1 MSIGMSQN
9 PSLNIVLVEDHD
21 LLRTVTASVLTEAGH
36 KVLAL
41 SCAEEVDE
49 AISGMSPD
57 LYILDLN
64 LPGED
69 GISLARRI
77 RRSHPRVGII
87 MTTVRAEVADR
98 LDGYESGADIYLP
111 KPTDPTELLAAAV
124 ALARRLRPGFGAG
137 LNSGHLEPKDR
148 LEPPSTLHGAL
159 AGQTPPPNGD
169 GISSTGEEAKE
180 AMMLLSTQA
189 MNLSGARHQVLLTFA
204 EVQLLSAFAR
214 AAGGVLERW
223 QIASIL
229 DIDIDASTSASL
241 EMRVA
246 RLRRK
251 ITQVSGHEAP
261 VRAVRGVG
269 YKLCL
274 PLTVI

>member
-1 MSIGMSQN
+1 MS
-9 PSLNIVLVEDHD
+9 PTPLLNIVLVEDHD
-21 LLRTVTASVLTEAGH
+21 LLRTVTESVLTGAGH

-41 SCAEEVDE
+41 GCAEEVDE
-49 AISGMSPD
+49 ALSGMNPD

-87 MTTVRAEVADR
+87 MTTVRSEVADR

-124 ALARRLRPGFGAG
+124 ALARRLRPEISYGLKPSLPEPSDSLESAESHGGAQPSSAA
-137 LNSGHLEPKDR
+137 LNELVDK
-148 LEPPSTLHGAL
+148 
-159 AGQTPPPNGD
+159 AGQPQDASETVL
-169 GISSTGEEAKE
+169 
-180 AMMLLSTQA
+180 LLSTQA
-189 MNLSGARHQVLLTFA
+189 MSLSGPGQQVLLTFA
-204 EVQLLSAFAR
+204 EVQLLSGLAR

-229 DIDIDASTSASL
+229 DIDIDSSTSASL

-251 ITQVSGHEAP
+251 VTEASGNEVP
-261 VRAVRGVG
+261 IRAVRGVG

>member
-1 MSIGMSQN
+1 MSIEMSQN
-9 PSLNIVLVEDHD
+9 LSLNIVLVEDHD
-21 LLRTVTASVLTEAGH
+21 LLRTVTDSVLTEAGH

-69 GISLARRI
+69 GTSLARRI

-111 KPTDPTELLAAAV
+111 KPTDPAELLATV
-124 ALARRLRPGFGAG
+124 EALGRRLGREQLDEIPLG
-137 LNSGHLEPKDR
+137 NSVL
-148 LEPPSTLHGAL
+148 
-159 AGQTPPPNGD
+159 
-169 GISSTGEEAKE
+169 
-180 AMMLLSTQA
+180 LLSTQT
-189 MNLSGARHQVLLTFA
+189 MRLVGVRQQVLLTFS
-204 EVQLLSAFAR
+204 EVHLVCGLAR
-214 AAGGVLERW
+214 TAGGILERS

-229 DIDIDASTSASL
+229 SMDMDVKSTASL

-251 ITQVSGHEAP
+251 LTQASGHDNP
-261 VRAVRGVG
+261 LRAVRGVG
-269 YKLCL
+269 YKLCV
-274 PLTVI
+274 PITVI

>member
-1 MSIGMSQN
+1 MS
-9 PSLNIVLVEDHD
+9 PTLSLNIVLVEDHD
-21 LLRTVTASVLTEAGH
+21 LLRTVTESVLKEAGH
-36 KVLAL
+36 NILAL
-41 SCAEEVDE
+41 GCAEEVDE
-49 AISGMSPD
+49 ALSGMNPD

-87 MTTVRAEVADR
+87 MTTVRSEVTDR

-111 KPTDPTELLAAAV
+111 KPTDPSELLAAAV
-124 ALARRLRPGFGAG
+124 ALTRRLRPEYGVDSIPIPSKAAG
-137 LNSGHLEPKDR
+137 
-148 LEPPSTLHGAL
+148 TLQQSEDASEHSSLQDQSPVTSNDLGVAATSH
-159 AGQTPPPNGD
+159 AGP
-169 GISSTGEEAKE
+169 
-180 AMMLLSTQA
+180 MLLLSSQA
-189 MNLSGARHQVLLTFA
+189 MSLTGARQQVLLTFA
-204 EVQLLSAFAR
+204 EVQLLSGLAR

-229 DIDIDASTSASL
+229 DIDIDNSTSASL

-251 ITQVSGHEAP
+251 MTEASGHEAP
-261 VRAVRGVG
+261 IRSVRGVG

-274 PLTVI
+274 PMTVV

>member
-1 MSIGMSQN
+1 MS
-9 PSLNIVLVEDHD
+9 PTLSLNIVLVEDHD
-21 LLRTVTASVLTEAGH
+21 LLRTVTESVLKEAGH
-36 KVLAL
+36 NILAL
-41 SCAEEVDE
+41 GCAEEVDE
-49 AISGMSPD
+49 ALSGMNPD

-87 MTTVRAEVADR
+87 MTTVRSEVTDR

-111 KPTDPTELLAAAV
+111 KPTDPSELLAAAV
-124 ALARRLRPGFGAG
+124 ALTRRLRPEYGVDSIPIPSKAAG
-137 LNSGHLEPKDR
+137 
-148 LEPPSTLHGAL
+148 TLQQSEDASEQSSLQDQSPVTSNDLGVAATSH
-159 AGQTPPPNGD
+159 AGP
-169 GISSTGEEAKE
+169 
-180 AMMLLSTQA
+180 MLLLSSQA
-189 MNLSGARHQVLLTFA
+189 MSLTGARQQVLLTFA
-204 EVQLLSAFAR
+204 EVQLLSGLAR

-229 DIDIDASTSASL
+229 DIDIDNITSASL

-251 ITQVSGHEAP
+251 MTEASGHEAP
-261 VRAVRGVG
+261 IRSVRGVG

-274 PLTVI
+274 PLTVV

>member
-1 MSIGMSQN
+1 MS
-9 PSLNIVLVEDHD
+9 PTLSLNIVLVEDHD
-21 LLRTVTASVLTEAGH
+21 LLRTVTESVLKEAGH
-36 KVLAL
+36 NILAL
-41 SCAEEVDE
+41 GCAEEVDE
-49 AISGMSPD
+49 ALSGMNPD

-87 MTTVRAEVADR
+87 MTTVRSEVTDR

-111 KPTDPTELLAAAV
+111 KPTDPSELLAAAV
-124 ALARRLRPGFGAG
+124 ALTRRLRPEYGVDSIPIPSKAAG
-137 LNSGHLEPKDR
+137 
-148 LEPPSTLHGAL
+148 TLQQSEDASEHSSLQDQSPVTSNDLGVAATSH
-159 AGQTPPPNGD
+159 AGP
-169 GISSTGEEAKE
+169 
-180 AMMLLSTQA
+180 MLL
-189 MNLSGARHQVLLTFA
+189 LSSQTMSLTGARQQVLLTFA
-204 EVQLLSAFAR
+204 EVQLLSGLAR

-229 DIDIDASTSASL
+229 DIDIDNSTSASL

-251 ITQVSGHEAP
+251 MTEASGHEAP
-261 VRAVRGVG
+261 IRSVRGVG

-274 PLTVI
+274 PMTVI

>member
-1 MSIGMSQN
+1 MSPSL
-9 PSLNIVLVEDHD
+9 SLNIVLVEDHD
-21 LLRTVTASVLTEAGH
+21 LLRTVTESVLKGAGH

-41 SCAEEVDE
+41 GCAEEVDE
-49 AISGMSPD
+49 ALSGMNPD

-87 MTTVRAEVADR
+87 MTTVRSEVADR

-111 KPTDPTELLAAAV
+111 KPTDPNELLAAAE
-124 ALARRLRPGFGAG
+124 ALGRRLGPELSHDTPMG
-137 LNSGHLEPKDR
+137 NSVL
-148 LEPPSTLHGAL
+148 
-159 AGQTPPPNGD
+159 
-169 GISSTGEEAKE
+169 
-180 AMMLLSTQA
+180 LLSTQI
-189 MNLSGARHQVLLTFA
+189 MRLVGVRQQVLLTFS
-204 EVQLLSAFAR
+204 EVQLLSALAR
-214 AAGGVLERW
+214 AAGGMLERT

-229 DIDIDASTSASL
+229 ELDMDEKSAASL

-251 ITQVSGHEAP
+251 LTQASGHETP
-261 VRAVRGVG
+261 VRAIRGVG
-269 YKLCL
+269 YKLCI
-274 PLTVI
+274 PITVI

>member
-1 MSIGMSQN
+1 MS
-9 PSLNIVLVEDHD
+9 PTPLLNIVLVEDHD
-21 LLRTVTASVLTEAGH
+21 LLRTVTESVLTGAGH

-41 SCAEEVDE
+41 GCAEEVDE
-49 AISGMSPD
+49 ALSGMNPD

-87 MTTVRAEVADR
+87 MTTVRSEVTDR

-111 KPTDPTELLAAAV
+111 KPTDPTELLAAVV
-124 ALARRLRPGFGAG
+124 ALARRLRPEISHGGAQSSSAAPNE
-137 LNSGHLEPKDR
+137 LVDKSGQPQDASEMVL
-148 LEPPSTLHGAL
+148 
-159 AGQTPPPNGD
+159 
-169 GISSTGEEAKE
+169 
-180 AMMLLSTQA
+180 LLSTQA
-189 MNLSGARHQVLLTFA
+189 MSLSGPGQQVLLTFA
-204 EVQLLSAFAR
+204 EVQLLSGLAR

-229 DIDIDASTSASL
+229 DIDIDSSTSASL

-251 ITQVSGHEAP
+251 VTEASGNEVP
-261 VRAVRGVG
+261 IRAVRGVG

>member
-1 MSIGMSQN
+1 MSRTSA
-9 PSLNIVLVEDHD
+9 SLNIVLVEDHD
-21 LLRTVTASVLTEAGH
+21 LLRTVTQSVLTDSGH

-41 SCAEEVDE
+41 SCSEEVDD
-49 AISGMSPD
+49 AISSMSPD

-69 GISLARRI
+69 GLSLAKRI
-77 RRSHPRVGII
+77 RQSHPRVGII
-87 MTTVRAEVADR
+87 MTTARTDVADR

-111 KPTDPTELLAAAV
+111 KPTDPSELLAAAV
-124 ALARRLRPGFGAG
+124 ALARRLRPEHGVDSIPTHPKAVDKLNQSEDASEHSGLQDRAAVRSNDLGVAATSHAG
-137 LNSGHLEPKDR
+137 PIL
-148 LEPPSTLHGAL
+148 
-159 AGQTPPPNGD
+159 
-169 GISSTGEEAKE
+169 
-180 AMMLLSTQA
+180 LLSSQA
-189 MNLSGARHQVLLTFA
+189 MSLTGARQQVLLTFA
-204 EVQLLSAFAR
+204 EVQLLSGLAR

-229 DIDIDASTSASL
+229 DIDIDNSTSASL

-251 ITQVSGHEAP
+251 MTEASGHEAP
-261 VRAVRGVG
+261 IRSVRGVG

-274 PLTVI
+274 PMTVI

>member
-1 MSIGMSQN
+1 MSPSL
-9 PSLNIVLVEDHD
+9 SLNIVLVEDHD
-21 LLRTVTASVLTEAGH
+21 LLRTVTESVLNGAGH

-41 SCAEEVDE
+41 GCAEEVDE
-49 AISGMSPD
+49 ALSAMNPD

-87 MTTVRAEVADR
+87 MTTVRSEVADR

-111 KPTDPTELLAAAV
+111 KPTDPNELLAAAE
-124 ALARRLRPGFGAG
+124 ALGRRLGPELSHDTPMG
-137 LNSGHLEPKDR
+137 NSVL
-148 LEPPSTLHGAL
+148 
-159 AGQTPPPNGD
+159 
-169 GISSTGEEAKE
+169 
-180 AMMLLSTQA
+180 LLSTQI
-189 MNLSGARHQVLLTFA
+189 MRLVGVRQQVLLTFS
-204 EVQLLSAFAR
+204 EVQLLSALAR
-214 AAGGVLERW
+214 AAGGMLERT

-229 DIDIDASTSASL
+229 ELDMDEKSTASL

-251 ITQVSGHEAP
+251 LTQASGHETP
-261 VRAVRGVG
+261 VRAIRGVG
-269 YKLCL
+269 YKLCI
-274 PLTVI
+274 PITVI

>member
-1 MSIGMSQN
+1 MS
-9 PSLNIVLVEDHD
+9 PTPLLNIVLVEDHD
-21 LLRTVTASVLTEAGH
+21 LLRTVTESVLTGAGH

-41 SCAEEVDE
+41 GCAEEVDE
-49 AISGMSPD
+49 ALSGMNPD

-87 MTTVRAEVADR
+87 MTTVRSEVTDR

-124 ALARRLRPGFGAG
+124 ALARRLRPEISHGLKPSLPKPSDSLESAESHGGAQSSSAA
-137 LNSGHLEPKDR
+137 LNELVDK
-148 LEPPSTLHGAL
+148 
-159 AGQTPPPNGD
+159 AGQPQDASETVL
-169 GISSTGEEAKE
+169 
-180 AMMLLSTQA
+180 LLSTQA
-189 MNLSGARHQVLLTFA
+189 MSLSGPRQQVLLTFA
-204 EVQLLSAFAR
+204 EVQLLSGLAR

-229 DIDIDASTSASL
+229 DIDIDSSTSASL

-251 ITQVSGHEAP
+251 VTEASGNEVP
-261 VRAVRGVG
+261 IRAVRGVG

>member
-1 MSIGMSQN
+1 MS
-9 PSLNIVLVEDHD
+9 PTLSLNIVLVEDHD
-21 LLRTVTASVLTEAGH
+21 LLRTVTESVLKEAGH
-36 KVLAL
+36 NILAL
-41 SCAEEVDE
+41 GCAEEVDE
-49 AISGMSPD
+49 ALSGMNPD

-87 MTTVRAEVADR
+87 MTTVRSEVTDR

-111 KPTDPTELLAAAV
+111 KPTDPSELLAAAV
-124 ALARRLRPGFGAG
+124 ALTRRLRPEYGVDSIPIPSKAAG
-137 LNSGHLEPKDR
+137 TLQQSKDAS
-148 LEPPSTLHGAL
+148 EH
-159 AGQTPPPNGD
+159 
-169 GISSTGEEAKE
+169 SSLQDQSPVTSNDLGVA
-180 AMMLLSTQA
+180 ATSYPGPILLLSSQA
-189 MNLSGARHQVLLTFA
+189 MSLTGARQQVLLTFA
-204 EVQLLSAFAR
+204 EVQLLSGLAR

-229 DIDIDASTSASL
+229 DIDIDNSTSASL

-251 ITQVSGHEAP
+251 MTEASGNESP
-261 VRAVRGVG
+261 IRAVRGVG

-274 PLTVI
+274 PLIVI

>member
-1 MSIGMSQN
+1 MSPSL
-9 PSLNIVLVEDHD
+9 SLNIVLVEDHD
-21 LLRTVTASVLTEAGH
+21 LLRTVTESVLNGAGH

-41 SCAEEVDE
+41 GCAEEVDE
-49 AISGMSPD
+49 ALSAMNPD

-87 MTTVRAEVADR
+87 MTTVRSEVADR

-111 KPTDPTELLAAAV
+111 KPTDPNELLAAAE
-124 ALARRLRPGFGAG
+124 ALGRRLGPELGHDIPMG
-137 LNSGHLEPKDR
+137 NSVL
-148 LEPPSTLHGAL
+148 
-159 AGQTPPPNGD
+159 
-169 GISSTGEEAKE
+169 
-180 AMMLLSTQA
+180 LLSTQI
-189 MNLSGARHQVLLTFA
+189 MRLVGVRQQVLLTFS
-204 EVQLLSAFAR
+204 EVQLLSALAR
-214 AAGGVLERW
+214 AAGGMLERT

-229 DIDIDASTSASL
+229 ELDMDEKSTASL

-251 ITQVSGHEAP
+251 LTQASGHETP
-261 VRAVRGVG
+261 VRAIRGVG
-269 YKLCL
+269 YKLCI
-274 PLTVI
+274 PITVI

>member
-1 MSIGMSQN
+1 MPPT

-21 LLRTVTASVLTEAGH
+21 LLRTVTESVLTGAGH

-41 SCAEEVDE
+41 GCAEEVDE
-49 AISGMSPD
+49 ALSGMNPD

-87 MTTVRAEVADR
+87 MTTVRSEVTDR

-124 ALARRLRPGFGAG
+124 ALARRLRPEVSHGLKPSLPKPADSFESTQGHGGEQPSSAAPKEFG
-137 LNSGHLEPKDR
+137 HE
-148 LEPPSTLHGAL
+148 AL
-159 AGQTPPPNGD
+159 QAQDASETVL
-169 GISSTGEEAKE
+169 
-180 AMMLLSTQA
+180 LLSTQA
-189 MNLSGARHQVLLTFA
+189 MSLSGPRQQVLLTFA
-204 EVQLLSAFAR
+204 EVQLLSGLAR

-229 DIDIDASTSASL
+229 DIDIDSSTSASL

-251 ITQVSGHEAP
+251 VTEASGNEVP
-261 VRAVRGVG
+261 IRAVRGVG

>member
-1 MSIGMSQN
+1 MSPSL
-9 PSLNIVLVEDHD
+9 SLNIVLVEDHD
-21 LLRTVTASVLTEAGH
+21 LLRTVTESVLNGAGH

-41 SCAEEVDE
+41 GCAEEVDE
-49 AISGMSPD
+49 ALSAMNPD

-87 MTTVRAEVADR
+87 MTTVRSEVADR

-111 KPTDPTELLAAAV
+111 KPTDPNELLAAAE
-124 ALARRLRPGFGAG
+124 ALGRRLGPELGHDIPMG
-137 LNSGHLEPKDR
+137 NSVL
-148 LEPPSTLHGAL
+148 
-159 AGQTPPPNGD
+159 
-169 GISSTGEEAKE
+169 
-180 AMMLLSTQA
+180 LLSTQI
-189 MNLSGARHQVLLTFA
+189 MRLVGVRQQVLLTFS
-204 EVQLLSAFAR
+204 EVQLLSALAR
-214 AAGGVLERW
+214 AAGGMLERT

-229 DIDIDASTSASL
+229 ELDMDEKSTASL

-251 ITQVSGHEAP
+251 LTQASGHETP
-261 VRAVRGVG
+261 VRAIRGVG
-269 YKLCL
+269 YKLCV
-274 PLTVI
+274 PITVI

>member
-1 MSIGMSQN
+1 MS
-9 PSLNIVLVEDHD
+9 PTLSLNIVLVEDHD
-21 LLRTVTASVLTEAGH
+21 LLRTVTESVLKEAGH
-36 KVLAL
+36 NILAL
-41 SCAEEVDE
+41 GCAEEVDE
-49 AISGMSPD
+49 ALSGMNPD

-87 MTTVRAEVADR
+87 MTTVRSEVTDR

-111 KPTDPTELLAAAV
+111 KPTDPSELLAAAV
-124 ALARRLRPGFGAG
+124 ALTRRLRPEYGVDSIPIPSKAAG
-137 LNSGHLEPKDR
+137 TLQQSKDASEHSS
-148 LEPPSTLHGAL
+148 LQDQSSVTSNDLGVAATSH
-159 AGQTPPPNGD
+159 AGP
-169 GISSTGEEAKE
+169 
-180 AMMLLSTQA
+180 MLLLSSQA
-189 MNLSGARHQVLLTFA
+189 MSLTGARQQVLLTFA
-204 EVQLLSAFAR
+204 EVQLLSGLAR

-229 DIDIDASTSASL
+229 DIDIDNSTSASL

-251 ITQVSGHEAP
+251 MTEASGHEAP
-261 VRAVRGVG
+261 IRSVRGVG

-274 PLTVI
+274 PMTVV